1 MVYVIKNKV
10 GNIIAF
16 SDNLDYI
23 YKYLQDYFH
32 RDLPSLYNYRGVY
45 DEYGKLVTL
54 RFYKSDEKLQIT
66 ITELEDEIK
75 CCDLYVDYDEFE
87 IVPFYGDMVLTVWEY
102 CECKRLFLEYRND
115 LYDYVE
121 LLAKKRLGK
130 IYDKYD
136 KNEIR
141 NYMKRILG
149 MKYDSLINQERFMRE
164 IGMDKI
170 RELVNGFG
178 LSLDIYRMNMEYKQ
192 KINDDK

>member
-1 MVYVIKNKV
+1 MVYVVKNKI

-32 RDLPSLYNYRGVY
+32 RDLSSLYNYRGIY
-45 DEYGKLVTL
+45 DEHGNLITL
-54 RFYKSDEKLQIT
+54 RFYKSGMKLQIT
-66 ITELEDEIK
+66 ITELDDEES
-75 CCDLYVDYDEFE
+75 CDLYVDYDEFE
-87 IVPFYGDMVLTVWEY
+87 IVPFYGDMLLTVWEY
-102 CECKRLFLEYRND
+102 SECKRLFIEYQYD
-115 LYDYVE
+115 LHDYVE

-130 IYDKYD
+130 IYDKTD
-136 KNEIR
+136 KTELR
-141 NYMKRILG
+141 DYMKRMLG
-149 MKYDSLINQERFMRE
+149 SKYNSLINQERFMRE
-164 IGMDKI
+164 LGIDKI